1 MIKQQWEKVGTKI
14 DGMSKRERVLIFVT
28 VIGLAI
34 SLINLLLLEPL
45 LVRQKA
51 LRGQIS
57 QQQQQMSALQTQIA
71 AVLQENSPNSNAPQR
86 NQIKK
91 IQLEIDEGKVYL
103 NSNRE
108 KLVQPG
114 KMADHLRQL
123 LSKNNRLQLVALQT
137 LPVTQL
143 IEQPKDAQTAVA
155 ASEIDKQVFKHGV
168 QLTLRG
174 NYMDLL
180 QYLSA
185 LENLPQ
191 QMFWAKAQ
199 MTVGKY
205 PLSELTLILY
215 TLSLDK
221 TWLQI

>member
-14 DGMSKRERVLIFVT
+14 DGMSKRERVLIFLT

-199 MTVGKY
+199 MTVVKY
-205 PLSELTLILY
+205 PASELTLVLY